1 MKSDVLSSTG
11 LVLPLIVPA
20 IIEVIL
26 VSIICATIGGAR
38 DTESEISRITRA
50 VSKLDA
56 VYHNATTSALSVLT
70 ENDAQIL
77 RSLEPIRQALKSD
90 INELKKSTEI
100 SSLQSKSA
108 DAFSAALLDL
118 SETIETVEGV
128 RQDHHPVEQGVLL
141 GKASETIKELRI
153 HADVLRDQLNAKQ
166 KKLIE
171 NLENARSILI
181 FLLLAALVTPVVAA
195 IYAFLFSRR
204 LSQRMESL
212 HDSVVRISMGGRLE
226 EIIPGNDKLSILHSD
241 IQQLSV
247 AMDRARQRERAMI
260 DSAAEIICSLDE
272 TLKLSEVNPAV
283 HEVLG
288 YAEDQL
294 LGTNIQSLVHPDD
307 RDMTYNELESIK
319 TKSFSQTFD
328 ARLKHFDGEYLFTQ
342 WSANWSPDD
351 RSILCVI
358 HDISDRKAAE
368 QLKQD
373 VIAMVSHDLRAPLTS
388 IGVVLDMCMEGA
400 AGTLNDRGKRLVS
413 RAQMSV
419 GSLISM
425 IKDLLDIERFEAGG
439 LTLHYENSNA
449 TELVQRAVDMVKPEA
464 ERKKLNI
471 DISCDDVPFVCDGER
486 VNRILINLINNAVKF
501 SKEGK
506 TIYVTG
512 KLLKHRSEDAEV
524 EFQIIDEGPGIPAA
538 KVETIFNKFTQVG
551 TGSEGERAGSGLG
564 LAICKALVQA
574 HQGKI
579 GVKSTEGEGTTFW
592 LRLPQSAKVS
602 SDE

>member
-1 MKSDVLSSTG
+1 MKNDVLLSTG
-11 LVLPLIVPA
+11 FVLPLIVPA

-26 VSIICATIGGAR
+26 ILLICATIGGAR
-38 DTESEISRITRA
+38 DSESGISRIARA

-77 RSLEPIRQALKSD
+77 RSLVPIRQALKSD

-100 SSLQSKSA
+100 SSLKSKSA
-108 DAFSAALLDL
+108 DAFSDALLDL

-128 RQDHHPVEQGVLL
+128 RKDHHPVEQEVLL
-141 GKASETIKELRI
+141 GKAAHTIKELRI

-166 KKLIE
+166 NGLIANQEGARSKLI
-171 NLENARSILI
+171 L
-181 FLLLAALVTPVVAA
+181 LLLAALVTSVVAV
-195 IYAFLFSRR
+195 IYAFLFARR

-212 HDSVVRISMGGRLE
+212 HESIVRISMGGRLE

-247 AMDRARQRERAMI
+247 AMDSARQRERAMI
-260 DSAAEIICSLDE
+260 DTAAEIICSLDE
-272 TLKLSEVNPAV
+272 SLKLSGVNPAV

-288 YAEDQL
+288 YSEDQL

-342 WSANWSPDD
+342 WSINWSPDD

-419 GSLISM
+419 ASLISM

-439 LTLHYENSNA
+439 LTLHYENCNA

-464 ERKKLNI
+464 ERKKLSL
-471 DISCDDVPFVCDGER
+471 DISCDEVPFICDGER

>member
-1 MKSDVLSSTG
+1 MKNDVLLSTG
-11 LVLPLIVPA
+11 FVLPLIVPA

-26 VSIICATIGGAR
+26 ILLICATIGGVR
-38 DTESEISRITRA
+38 DSESEISRIARA

-70 ENDAQIL
+70 ESDAQIL
-77 RSLEPIRQALKSD
+77 RSLAPIRQSLKSD

-100 SSLQSKSA
+100 SSLKSKSA
-108 DAFSAALLDL
+108 DAFSGALLDL

-128 RQDHHPVEQGVLL
+128 RKDHHPVEQGVLF
-141 GKASETIKELRI
+141 GKASDTIKELRI

-166 KKLIE
+166 NGLIANQEGARSKLI
-171 NLENARSILI
+171 
-181 FLLLAALVTPVVAA
+181 LLLIAALVTPVVAV
-195 IYAFLFSRR
+195 INTFLFARR
-204 LSQRMESL
+204 LTQRMESL
-212 HDSVVRISMGGRLE
+212 HESIVRISMGGRLE

-247 AMDRARQRERAMI
+247 AMDSARQRERAMI

-272 TLKLSEVNPAV
+272 SLKLSGVNPAV

-288 YAEDQL
+288 YSEDQL

-342 WSANWSPDD
+342 WSVNWSPDD

-419 GSLISM
+419 ASLISM

-439 LTLHYENSNA
+439 LTLHYENCNA

-464 ERKKLNI
+464 ERKKLI
-471 DISCDDVPFVCDGER
+471 VDISCDEVPFICDGER

-506 TIYVTG
+506 TIYITG